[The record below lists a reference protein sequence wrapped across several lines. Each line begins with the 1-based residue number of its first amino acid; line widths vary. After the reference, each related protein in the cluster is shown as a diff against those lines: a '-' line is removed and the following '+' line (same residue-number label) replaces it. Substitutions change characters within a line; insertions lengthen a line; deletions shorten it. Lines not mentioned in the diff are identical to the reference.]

1 MRVFNVNK
9 GIGYASSGVEYA
21 QKYRKELFEAGPVD
35 DYYIFLNYIST
46 NVSIYTDL
54 MNFERKQVLWI
65 YNVLSGRPAQ
75 DSDYPIEKFLNA
87 LAAPYKVTF
96 EDDKRL
102 TVQLEHEDVR
112 YELTKI
118 NTDKLNIVRQFEK
131 NKLVQIL
138 HFDHSLNN
146 FEEYQAGKL
155 ARRVFFKLNGEKA
168 FEQFYENGEITVTL
182 IDNQILYGLT
192 GFFTYFMQKL
202 GLKADDAVIIDR
214 SLDAAEIL
222 LPDLV
227 GKVRLF
233 SVVHAEHYNE
243 NLSTGT
249 HILWNNNYEYVF
261 DNANYFEAIIVST
274 ERQKE
279 VLKAQ
284 LAKPTKIVVIP
295 VGYIEKIVES
305 TNYQPFSLITAS
317 RLASEK
323 HIDIIIKAVVA
334 AKSKI
339 PELKLDIYGEGGERG
354 KLEQLINELKA
365 TDYIKL
371 KGHHKL
377 TSVYKQYGAY
387 VSASTS
393 EGFGLSLLE
402 ATAESLPIIGADVD
416 YGNREFIVDGKS
428 GLLYPRGD
436 FSQMVNS
443 LEQALLTFYATNMV
457 ETARPIVRR
466 QARKYLK
473 ENVAK
478 VWEELMLGK
487 GVATDEG

>member
-1 MRVFNVNK
+1 MRVFNINK
-9 GIGYASSGVEYA
+9 GIGFASSGVEYA
-21 QKYRKELFEAGPVD
+21 QKYRKELFETSSVD

-46 NVSIYTDL
+46 NIAIYTDL
-54 MNFERKQVLWI
+54 MNFERQQVLWI
-65 YNVLSGRPAQ
+65 YNVLSGRPTQA
-75 DSDYPIEKFLNA
+75 SDYPIETFLST
-87 LAAPYKVTF
+87 LAAPYKTTF

-102 TVQLEHEDVR
+102 TVQLEQGDVR

-131 NKLVQIL
+131 NKLVRTL

-155 ARRVFFKLNGEKA
+155 ARRVFFKTNGEQA
-168 FEQFYENGEITVTL
+168 FEQFYLNNEITVTL
-182 IDNQILYGLT
+182 INNQILYGFT
-192 GFFTYFMQKL
+192 GFLNYFMQTL
-202 GLKADDAVIIDR
+202 NLKADDAVIIDR
-214 SLDAAEIL
+214 SLDVAEII
-222 LPDLV
+222 LPSLV
-227 GKVRLF
+227 GKTRLF

-243 NLSTGT
+243 NLSTGD

-279 VLKAQ
+279 VLTAQ
-284 LAKPTKIVVIP
+284 LAKPTKVVVIP
-295 VGYIEKIVES
+295 VGYIEKVVES
-305 TNYQPFSLITAS
+305 TDYQPFSLVTAS
-317 RLASEK
+317 RLAGEK
-323 HIDIIIKAVVA
+323 HIDVIIKAVVA
-334 AKSKI
+334 AKSKL
-339 PELKLDIYGEGGERG
+339 PALKLDIYGEGGERT
-354 KLEQLINELKA
+354 KLEQLINELNA
-365 TDYIKL
+365 GDYIKL

-387 VSASTS
+387 ISASTS

-416 YGNREFIVDGKS
+416 YGNREFIIDGES

-436 FSQMVNS
+436 FDQMVIY
-443 LEQALLTFYATNMV
+443 LEKAVLDFYEQNMV
-457 ETARPIVRR
+457 ETARPIVRK

-487 GVATDEG
+487 GVTTDEG